1 MAQNTSTQ
9 GKEFWLS
16 FMHNGYMDHTQGGW
30 IINQVLTSAKR
41 DCNGT
46 VTNPLTGWS
55 HPFSVRANSITTVE
69 IPEAQG
75 YHDQFNYEA
84 ISQKGIKVEASDT
97 ISVYC
102 TNIANVSFDASFV
115 LPTESLGDEYIIQ
128 TYDQSI
134 SPNSNPY
141 AYNNETSAFLI
152 VATEDNTEID
162 ITPSVTTLGGHEAG
176 QTFTI
181 TMNAGETYHVR

>member
-1 MAQNTSTQ
+1 
-9 GKEFWLS
+9 
-16 FMHNGYMDHTQGGW
+16 MHNGYRDHTQGGW
-30 IINQVLTSAKR
+30 IINQVLISAKR

-55 HPFSVRANSITTVE
+55 HPFSVRANNITTVE

-102 TNIANVSFDASFV
+102 TNIAHVSFDASFV

-128 TYDQSI
+128 SYDQSKTF
-134 SPNSNPY
+134 Y
-141 AYNNETSAFLI
+141 ANAYVTNNETSSFLI
-152 VATEDNTEID
+152 VATEDNTEIA
-162 ITPSVTTLGGHEAG
+162 ITPTVNTLGGHLAG
-176 QTFTI
+176 ETFTI
-181 TMNAGETYHVR
+181 TMNAGETFLVSVDYSNAPLPSWRT